1 VTDAEHQA
9 RRALERGVRASNAG
23 RPAVGARLLR
33 AGLATL
39 GWRED
44 AWQAGAW
51 RAGARADT
59 PEGARPVQ
67 GGPVRYRA
75 LAARLVI
82 SLALMEA
89 EQGRTDYGLQLLAE
103 AEAAVD
109 QSDLG
114 ALFSQR
120 GVVLLRAGRWAA
132 ALEQLTAAESMLRD
146 DPEWLS
152 RVLLNRSVLYLNIG
166 DVRHARSDL
175 TRSVAI
181 AEAAGLV
188 LLAAK
193 ATQNLGCCDLLNG
206 DIPAALHQFDVA
218 ARAYQTVAPG
228 ILPGLEMDR
237 ARALLAAGLAE
248 DATAAL
254 DVSIAAFRRQRRDQ
268 LLAESE
274 LARAQAAQMAG
285 DLAAARHWAGLAM
298 RRFRA
303 RGNDAWA
310 VLAELTRLRASFVS
324 AYGGVAQAA
333 RPTARP
339 SAAIAAQARQVADK
353 LRAHRLPRDAAL
365 AELIAARAFTAAGRP
380 EQAARCLAAADA
392 RGLPLEAVLLR
403 RLARA
408 ELTAAGGR
416 TGAALAELR
425 TGLAAVHARRGQLGS
440 LELQTGTAALGAE
453 LAAVG
458 LRLVLATGS
467 ARQIFTWTERSR
479 AQSFRL
485 HPVRPPADTEA
496 AAALAELRQLAFLIR
511 AAELS
516 GAPQDPA
523 HLTRRTELQR
533 SLRQHSW
540 HTAAASRPRAPAQRG
555 APAETGMAD
564 HPEITGESACE
575 VQALAA
581 QQPEPSA
588 GTRIASA
595 AAVAAALAASGQVLA
610 SFAVQDGR
618 MLAVTIVDGRFALTS
633 VGDFAVA
640 AEAARRLIAD
650 LDVLAGRRLPPR
662 LAAVIRESIRHHL
675 ADLDAL
681 LLAPLRLP
689 LGPVD
694 DPGAAGDGDVGVVL
708 IPVGVLS
715 AVPWGMLP
723 SLRGRPVTICP
734 SAATWLASWNA
745 ARRDAADD
753 STRPG
758 VSPLLVAGP
767 GLDQAVTEVTEI
779 AAIYP
784 GATLLTGDTATVDAT
799 LRALDGAP
807 LAHLAA
813 HGHHD
818 RENVLFS
825 RLDLADGPLMAYDIQ
840 RLAVPPRQMILSAC
854 DVGRAVVRPGEEI
867 LGFTAAL
874 LHAGTP
880 AVISSVT
887 RVDDETA
894 CALMTAY
901 HRSLS
906 AGARPALALAQA
918 AASATPDEAPL
929 TPFVCFGAG

>member
-1 VTDAEHQA
+1 VTDPEQQA
-9 RRALERGVRASNAG
+9 RQAFERGVRASNAG

-89 EQGRTDYGLQLLAE
+89 EQGRTDYGLRLLAE

-132 ALEQLTAAESMLRD
+132 ALEQLIAAESMLRD

-248 DATAAL
+248 EATAAL
-254 DVSIAAFRRQRRDQ
+254 EVSIAAFRRQRRDQ

-310 VLAELTRLRASFVS
+310 ALAELTRLRASFVS
-324 AYGGVAQAA
+324 VYGGVAQAA

-339 SAAIAAQARQVADK
+339 SAAIAAQARRVADK
-353 LRAHRLPRDAAL
+353 LRAYRLPRDAAL
-365 AELIAARAFTAAGRP
+365 AELIAAHAFTAAGRP
-380 EQAARCLAAADA
+380 EQAARCLAAAEA

-408 ELTAAGGR
+408 ELTAADGR

-425 TGLAAVHARRGQLGS
+425 TGLAAVHTRRGQLGS

-511 AAELS
+511 TAELS

-540 HTAAASRPRAPAQRG
+540 QTAAASRPRAPAQRG
-555 APAETGMAD
+555 APAETGVAD
-564 HPEITGESACE
+564 HPEVKGEPARAAE
-575 VQALAA
+575 ALAA
-581 QQPEPSA
+581 RQPEPSA
-588 GTRIASA
+588 DTRIASA

-618 MLAVTIVDGRFALTS
+618 MLAVTIVDGRFALTPL
-633 VGDFAVA
+633 GDFAIV
-640 AEAARRLIAD
+640 AEAARRLTAD

-662 LAAVIRESIRHHL
+662 LAAVINDSIRHHL
-675 ADLDAL
+675 AELDAL
-681 LLAPLRLP
+681 LLTPLRLP
-689 LGPVD
+689 L
-694 DPGAAGDGDVGVVL
+694 DPGAAGDGGVGVVL

-723 SLRGRPVTICP
+723 SLRGRPVAVCP
-734 SAATWLASWNA
+734 SATTWLASWHA
-745 ARRDAADD
+745 ARGDAADD
-753 STRPG
+753 SGRPG

-767 GLDQAVTEVTEI
+767 GLDHAVTEVTEI

-784 GATLLTGDTATVDAT
+784 GAAPLTGDAATVDAT
-799 LRALDGAP
+799 LRALDGAS

-818 RENVLFS
+818 RENILFS

-887 RVDDETA
+887 RIDDETA